1 MEAVQKNRQEE
12 ILTRMMLGEKLDVV
26 FTMGR
31 TALHCA
37 AANSKVDAAR
47 SSEDGWIIVRMKRI
61 IWAYMMMLIVA
72 VWSRLSL
79 RVRVGSS
86 KERSK

>member
-26 FTMGR
+26 FSMGR

-37 AANSKVDAAR
+37 AANSNVDAAR

-61 IWAYMMMLIVA
+61 IGVTISTIIATT
-72 VWSRLSL
+72 
-79 RVRVGSS
+79 
-86 KERSK
+86 EH

>member
-26 FTMGR
+26 FSMGR

-37 AANSKVDAAR
+37 AANSKVDAAI

-61 IWAYMMMLIVA
+61 IGVTISTIIATT
-72 VWSRLSL
+72 
-79 RVRVGSS
+79 
-86 KERSK
+86 EH

>member
-26 FTMGR
+26 FSMGR

-37 AANSKVDAAR
+37 AANSNVEAAR

-79 RVRVGSS
+79 RVMVAFS